1 MELPHLKMELAHLE
15 HDLGELLLVLL
26 PELPED
32 HPAELGEEN
41 ESVLTGQK
49 AALRKSNEIR
59 HCEGAIIDTGIKSAK
74 TGDLHR
80 PVTLL

>member
-41 ESVLTGQK
+41 ESVLIAKKLLFGSLMK
-49 AALRKSNEIR
+49 YVR
-59 HCEGAIIDTGIKSAK
+59 HCGRAINVV
-74 TGDLHR
+74 R
-80 PVTLL
+80 MC